1 MCKGVVQSGLSPTP
15 LFQSHDQF
23 GGAPPIYESHD
34 NSHRTSLH
42 KTSDKILEDSMKLFV
57 NVVCILLFASQKVQ
71 CAGSDGSPLSRA
83 SAKPVNVDPKLDCA
97 IKELAWDFANQLLTE
112 QV

>member
-1 MCKGVVQSGLSPTP
+1 M
-15 LFQSHDQF
+15 
-23 GGAPPIYESHD
+23 
-34 NSHRTSLH
+34 
-42 KTSDKILEDSMKLFV
+42 
-57 NVVCILLFASQKVQ
+57 CILLFASQRVQ